1 MGQHSN
7 FQHSFW
13 DVIQEVTYH
22 CIWTI
27 ISVGVILRDKRIS
40 LGKGLPYTLK
50 SPNKQ
55 LMDTF
60 FYFVVSLQSRF
71 YTFVL
76 FFVFNVYIYSSSL
89 RLFMID
95 PVVSLQPATHRQ
107 YFMLALSLPLRWLP
121 VTVVLNTMIALNEL
135 FIRPV
140 T

>member
-27 ISVGVILRDKRIS
+27 ISVDVILRDKWIL

-60 FYFVVSLQSRF
+60 LYFFVRLHSRF

-76 FFVFNVYIYSSSL
+76 FFAFNVYIYSSSL
-89 RLFMID
+89 KLFMID
-95 PVVSLQPATHRQ
+95 PVVSLQPATHQQ
-107 YFMLALSLPLRWLP
+107 YFMLPLSLPLRWLR
-121 VTVVLNTMIALNEL
+121 VTVVLNTMIA
-135 FIRPV
+135 
-140 T
+140 